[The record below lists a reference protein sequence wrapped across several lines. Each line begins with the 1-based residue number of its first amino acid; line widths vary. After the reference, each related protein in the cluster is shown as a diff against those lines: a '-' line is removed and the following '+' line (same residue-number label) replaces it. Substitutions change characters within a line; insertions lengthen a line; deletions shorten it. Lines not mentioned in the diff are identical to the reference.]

1 MSIHVRAGWFLSMM
15 ALSTL
20 VACGGSDDPPSSDGT
35 GSGMNQGG
43 DGGSGAGEP
52 AGACGELAAC
62 GGDPTGSWTIE
73 ESCLD
78 LSFDI
83 PPSGDCVPVSDIS
96 GIEVNGGFEF
106 DADATYTATLTVG
119 GSIAVTFP
127 APCFSDEDMAL
138 ACADLGERL
147 SENEVGGIESVECAP
162 VGDACACAMTVREVT
177 SASAGTWS
185 ASGTNLMTVSEDGE
199 ASEGVP
205 FCVDGS
211 TLTMDLPSGEGD
223 EPDAGSPAL
232 NGYLRLR
239 KN

>member
-1 MSIHVRAGWFLSMM
+1 MSFKLRTGWFLSMM

-20 VACGGSDDPPSSDGT
+20 VACGGSDDPPSSDST
-35 GSGMNQGG
+35 GSSMNQGG
-43 DGGSGAGEP
+43 GGSGAGEP

-96 GIEVNGGFEF
+96 RIEINGEFEF
-106 DADATYTATLTVG
+106 DADETYTATLTVG
-119 GSIAVTFP
+119 GTIVVTFP
-127 APCFSDEDMAL
+127 APCFSGEDMAL
-138 ACADLGERL
+138 TCADLGEQL
-147 SENEVGGIESVECAP
+147 SENEAGGIESVDCAP
-162 VGDACACAMTVREVT
+162 VGDGCACTMAARELT

-185 ASGTNLMTVSEDGE
+185 ASGTTLTTVSEDDE

-211 TLTMDLPSGEGD
+211 TLTMDLPAAQD
-223 EPDAGSPAL
+223 EQPDAGSPSMK
-232 NGYLRLR
+232 GYLRLR

>member
-1 MSIHVRAGWFLSMM
+1 MSINIRAGWFLSMM

-20 VACGGSDDPPSSDGT
+20 VACGGSDDPPSSDGP
-35 GSGMNQGG
+35 GSSMNQGG

-83 PPSGDCVPVSDIS
+83 PPSGACVPVSDIS
-96 GIEVNGGFEF
+96 GIEINGGFEF
-106 DADATYTATLTVG
+106 DADGTYTATVTVG
-119 GSIAVTFP
+119 GAIVVTFP
-127 APCFSDEDMAL
+127 APCLSGEDMAL
-138 ACADLGERL
+138 ACADLGEQM
-147 SENEVGGIESVECAP
+147 SENDAGGIESVECAP
-162 VGDACACAMTVREVT
+162 VGDGCACTMAAREVT

-185 ASGTNLMTVSEDGE
+185 ASGTTLTTVLEDDDAPGE
-199 ASEGVP
+199 LP

-211 TLTMDLPSGEGD
+211 TLTIELLSAED
-223 EPDAGSPAL
+223 EQPDAGSL
-232 NGYLRLR
+232 TMKGHLRLKR
-239 KN
+239 N